1 MQAIWKGSVAFGLVN
16 IPVKAFVATDNHDV
30 SFRQVHV
37 ADGGRIQYR
46 KVCSVCGETVQHAQ
60 IAKGYESETGE
71 MLVLDD
77 ADFKDLPVRTSHE
90 IDVVEFV
97 PAEQLDPIL
106 FERTYYLEPDSK
118 SSKAYRLL
126 REALRQTDRTAVVL
140 VTLRQKTH
148 LAALR
153 VYEDVITLQTMLWPD
168 EVRPASFPA
177 LDEDTELR
185 PQELAMA
192 ASLVE
197 SMASDFDPGE
207 YRDEYREAVLAMIAD
222 KLRGGTGVVAS
233 EEQTEARSEVLDLM
247 AALEA
252 SVARARAGTEKKATT
267 DKAPKAE
274 PKPEKVKA
282 AVKSTAKA
290 PAKQAS
296 KSAASKAAGPKA
308 VAEDDEAP
316 AARKRVRSA

>member
-30 SFRQVHV
+30 SFRQVHA

-46 KVCSVCGETVQHAQ
+46 KVCSVCGETVQAAQ
-60 IAKGYESETGE
+60 IAKGYETETGE

-97 PAEQLDPIL
+97 PAEQVDPIL

-126 REALRQTDRTAVVL
+126 REALRQTDRTAVVM

-153 VYEDVITLQTMLWPD
+153 VYQDVITLQTLLWPD
-168 EVRPASFPA
+168 EVRPASFPG
-177 LDEDTELR
+177 LDEDAELR

-197 SMASDFDPGE
+197 SMASDFDPSE
-207 YRDEYREAVLAMIAD
+207 YTDEYRQAMLAMIED
-222 KLRGGTGVVAS
+222 KLQGGSGVVAA
-233 EEQTEARSEVLDLM
+233 EEPAEARSEVLDLM

-267 DKAPKAE
+267 DKAPQAE
-274 PKPEKVKA
+274 PKPEKVRS

-290 PAKQAS
+290 PAKRPA
-296 KSAASKAAGPKA
+296 KTTSKAASAKA
-308 VAEDDEAP
+308 AEAEGSP
-316 AARKRVRSA
+316 AAPRKRAARSA

>member
-16 IPVKAFVATDNHDV
+16 IPVKAFVATESHDV

-60 IAKGYESETGE
+60 IAKGYETPSGE

-77 ADFKDLPVRTSHE
+77 SDFADLPVRTVKE
-90 IDVVEFV
+90 IEVVEFV
-97 PAEQLDPIL
+97 PTEQVDPIL
-106 FERTYYLEPDSK
+106 FERTYYLEPE
-118 SSKAYRLL
+118 SSALKPYALL
-126 REALRQTDRTAVVL
+126 REALTATDRTAIVL

-153 VYEDVITLQTMLWPD
+153 VAGEAITLQTMLWPD
-168 EVRPASFPA
+168 EVRRPRTDNLGS
-177 LDEDTELR
+177 DVELK

-197 SMASDFDPGE
+197 SMASDFDPSE
-207 YRDEYREAVLAMIAD
+207 YTDEYRTAVLAMIED
-222 KLRGGTGVVAS
+222 KLAGGDGVVAAASS
-233 EEQTEARSEVLDLM
+233 EEGTSEVLDLM

-252 SVARARAGTEKKATT
+252 SVARARENTAVKATT
-267 DKAPKAE
+267 DNAPAAE
-274 PKPEKVKA
+274 PKPDKVKK
-282 AVKSTAKA
+282 AVKTTARKPK
-290 PAKQAS
+290 PAKV
-296 KSAASKAAGPKA
+296 G
-308 VAEDDEAP
+308 
-316 AARKRVRSA
+316 

>member
-16 IPVKAFVATDNHDV
+16 IPVKAFVATESNDV

-60 IAKGYESETGE
+60 IAKGYETPSGE

-77 ADFKDLPVRTSHE
+77 SDFADLPVRTVKE
-90 IDVVEFV
+90 IEVVEFV
-97 PAEQLDPIL
+97 PTDQVDPIL
-106 FERTYYLEPDSK
+106 FERTYYLEPETSALK
-118 SSKAYRLL
+118 PYALL
-126 REALRQTDRTAVVL
+126 REALTSTDRTAIVL

-153 VYEDVITLQTMLWPD
+153 VAGDAITLQTLLWPD
-168 EVRPASFPA
+168 EVRRPRTDN
-177 LDEDTELR
+177 LGNDVELK

-197 SMASDFDPGE
+197 SMASDFDPSE
-207 YRDEYREAVLAMIAD
+207 YTDEYRAAVLAMIED
-222 KLRGGTGVVAS
+222 KLAGGDGVVAAS
-233 EEQTEARSEVLDLM
+233 ASDEGGSEVLDLM

-252 SVARARAGTEKKATT
+252 SVARARENTAVKATT
-267 DKAPKAE
+267 DRAPAAE
-274 PKPEKVKA
+274 PKPEKVKK
-282 AVKSTAKA
+282 AVKSTAAKSR
-290 PAKQAS
+290 PAKV
-296 KSAASKAAGPKA
+296 G
-308 VAEDDEAP
+308 
-316 AARKRVRSA
+316 